1 MTATLDE
8 SKAQGPIKIVALL
21 RQGQGG
27 VSSSR
32 RVLQSQHMLC
42 SVNGQQGSMNQ
53 GDQSSQLM
61 ASKLQAMSLMD
72 PELKRITRDATR
84 HLRTERFN
92 LEVTIQSIYRFVIE
106 PAAIALSTHSSVAGI
121 SWFKLFPATIR
132 KEVARSLAEYVKFN
146 ALKAL
151 NEEALGLA
159 AQPGR

>member
-1 MTATLDE
+1 MTAILDE

-27 VSSSR
+27 GSSSR
-32 RVLQSQHMLC
+32 RVLQSQPMLC
-42 SVNGQQGSMNQ
+42 SVNGKQRSMNQ

-61 ASKLQAMSLMD
+61 AMSLMD

-121 SWFKLFPATIR
+121 SWFKLFPVKIR

-151 NEEALGLA
+151 NEEDLGLA
-159 AQPGR
+159 AEPGR